1 MTSRFTDAE
10 VKRSAVAWWELR
22 RLWSRNTAEITVRV
36 PLEIQERADDVQM
49 DLDELSTLDAL
60 ATAIYSECQDAEEAW
75 YFIDYFRVGF
85 ADNTHP
91 INYKGLSAAIRR
103 SGFFADPRVSKAW
116 VEVEQLASSTDWTRL
131 ASKARDS
138 LLKDWPDVPDDV
150 RQETLQRFGNPTL

>member
-1 MTSRFTDAE
+1 MIERMIIDPFEARNSGTDENGRDVTSRFTDAE

-116 VEVEQLASSTDWTRL
+116 VEVEQLASSTDWTPPACPR
-131 ASKARDS
+131 
-138 LLKDWPDVPDDV
+138 V
-150 RQETLQRFGNPTL
+150 